1 MQVERTEIPIL
12 LTCIQGLPL
21 TCDEAL
27 FSEKRGFQR
36 KRGRHSVSEGFGK
49 DLYRKGK

>member
-1 MQVERTEIPIL
+1 MQVERTEIPML
-12 LTCIQGLPL
+12 LTCIQGPSF

-27 FSEKRGFQR
+27 FSEEKGFER
-36 KRGRHSVSEGFGK
+36 KRGRHSVNEGFGK